1 MNNYTENTAKLI
13 EIAKNSIEFHKR
25 GMATAIN
32 MAAMYSRQLREA
44 RAQGH
49 EDTVAMLTEN
59 RDWEYKQRRWHKR
72 HLDRLEK
79 QLRFLEG

>member
-1 MNNYTENTAKLI
+1 MTDTEKLI

-25 GMATAIN
+25 GMANAIN
-32 MAAMYSRQLREA
+32 RAAQYSRELREA
-44 RAQGH
+44 RAKGH
-49 EDTVAMLTEN
+49 EDDIKMLIET

-79 QLRFLEG
+79 QLKFLEG